1 MSTDLAGLRVVHL
14 GKYYPPHMGGIET
27 HLETLCPLL
36 QKEIPDLR
44 VVVASDNATCSDE
57 MTGGVQVH
65 RAATWFHLAG
75 APICPS
81 LISFIKREQPDM
93 VHIHWPNP
101 FAVLALL
108 ASGYRGKLVMT
119 YHSDVVRQRTWANF
133 FAPFLNRVLSLCD
146 AIIVTSPDYLTSSS
160 VLKSYHNK
168 CRVVPYGIDTH
179 WLSTDSSMRE
189 AKEIRNRFPGSII
202 LAVGRLI
209 YYKGFEFLVEAM
221 RKVQANALIIGDGL
235 LRKELEQRA
244 DRAGVRDNVHFLGEI
259 KNEDTRPYYQAC
271 DVFVLP
277 SVARSEAFGI
287 VQLEAMACGKPVIN
301 TQLDSGVPFVS
312 RHGETGFTVLPGNA
326 DALAAAINQL
336 IEDEGLRHRLGEA
349 GRHRM
354 AAEFTAERMVERT
367 LVLYREIMSR

>member
-1 MSTDLAGLRVVHL
+1 MSTDLAALRVLHL

-27 HLETLCPLL
+27 HLETLCPRL
-36 QKEIPDLR
+36 QKEIPELR
-44 VVVASDNATCSDE
+44 IAVASDSATSSDE
-57 MTGGVQVH
+57 VFNGVRVH

-81 LISFIKREQPDM
+81 LISFIKRERPGL

-108 ASGYRGKLVMT
+108 LSGYRGRLVMT

-146 AIIVTSPDYLTSSS
+146 AIIVTSPDYLSSS
-160 VLKSYHNK
+160 PVLKPYHDK
-168 CRVVPYGIDTH
+168 CRVIPYGIDTH

-189 AKEIRNRFPGSII
+189 AEEIRNRFSGPVI

-209 YYKGFEFLVEAM
+209 YYKGFEFLVQAMEQVEAS
-221 RKVQANALIIGDGL
+221 ALIIGDGP
-235 LRKELEQRA
+235 LRKKLDQLA
-244 DRAGVRDNVHFLGEI
+244 DRAGTRDKVHLLGEI
-259 KNEDTRPYYQAC
+259 KNEDTRPYFQAC
-271 DVFVLP
+271 DLFVLP
-277 SVARSEAFGI
+277 SIARSEAFGI

-312 RHGETGFTVLPGNA
+312 RRGETGLTVPPGDV
-326 DALAAAINQL
+326 DALAGAISQL
-336 IEDEGLRHRLGEA
+336 MADDSLRHRFGDA
-349 GRHRM
+349 GRRRVE
-354 AAEFTAERMVERT
+354 AEFTAERMVERT
-367 LVLYREIMSR
+367 LALYREIMSR